1 MKLGFQS
8 PLDLRA
14 HAPGEWVVLRPLTFR
29 AADGRA
35 FTVPRGFVTDLASIP
50 RLLRPALDQNG
61 ANRRAAVLH
70 DFLYIAQPVERDEAD
85 ELFDEA
91 MALDG
96 VGWLK
101 RTAMY
106 AGVRLGGWL
115 YWNQRA
121 DGEPDGDF
129 VELSE

>member
-1 MKLGFQS
+1 MTPGFQAS
-8 PLDLRA
+8 LDLRA
-14 HAPGEWVVLRPLTFR
+14 HAPGEWVLLRPLTFR

-50 RLLRPALDQNG
+50 RLVRPVLDRNG
-61 ANRRAAVLH
+61 RSRRAAVLH
-70 DFLYIAQPVERDEAD
+70 DFLYVLQPVSRADAD

-91 MALDG
+91 LESDKEP
-96 VGWLK
+96 WWS

-121 DGEPDGDF
+121 SGGFDGDF
-129 VELSE
+129 VELPE

>member
-14 HAPGEWVVLRPLTFR
+14 HAPGEWAVLRPLTFR

-50 RLLRPALDQNG
+50 ALVRPVLDRNG
-61 ANRRAAVLH
+61 RSRRAAVLH
-70 DFLYIAQPVERDEAD
+70 DFLYCTQPVARDDAD

-91 MALDG
+91 LALDKEP
-96 VGWLK
+96 WWS

-106 AGVRLGGWL
+106 AAVRLGGWL
-115 YWNQRA
+115 YWNQRSS
-121 DGEPDGDF
+121 GEPDGDF